1 MFDPDHLKD
10 INFEKYSRIAIAFS
24 GGLDSS
30 VLLQGLASIPEYKKK
45 LFAIHVNHGISPNSD
60 SWLTLRTNVCLNRS

>member
-10 INFEKYSRIAIAFS
+10 INFEKYNRIAIAFS

-45 LFAIHVNHGISPNSD
+45 ALCITCK
-60 SWLTLRTNVCLNRS
+60 SWNKS